1 MFQEPLNIHKRL
13 HQATKVMIPATEM
26 TVWEIYGKK
35 DGLENLTLTSKKD
48 RRKQRIRIKE
58 FR

>member
-1 MFQEPLNIHKRL
+1 
-13 HQATKVMIPATEM
+13 MIPATEM